1 LYTPPVT
8 PWKLVMPEVVTLT
21 FWRRTPKVELVTGV
35 KS

>member
-1 LYTPPVT
+1 
-8 PWKLVMPEVVTLT
+8 MPEVVTLT